1 MRRPSIA
8 ADQPNIHTNIH
19 THNIHTHTL
28 MKITWFR
35 LTVFAALLAGAV
47 TVSAQETKSLIPAFG
62 TEGKEWDNKAKD
74 GNKIKGWLPTDW
86 VDNSEWAAITI
97 NYSKLSDP
105 PKAGVGAVRIQVAK
119 VDEGQMQLTSWAG
132 KLTFKKSVKYVVEG
146 WVRSKDMAALKVGVR
161 QQGDPY
167 EFYAEQDLSTTPEWK
182 RFTFNVSFESDKEGV
197 VMFTKPE
204 AGTVDLA
211 GVVVREKKD

>member
-1 MRRPSIA
+1 MQRERPA
-8 ADQPNIHTNIH
+8 
-19 THNIHTHTL
+19 
-28 MKITWFR
+28 K
-35 LTVFAALLAGAV
+35 LAV
-47 TVSAQETKSLIPAFG
+47 L
-62 TEGKEWDNKAKD
+62 
-74 GNKIKGWLPTDW
+74 
-86 VDNSEWAAITI
+86 
-97 NYSKLSDP
+97 
-105 PKAGVGAVRIQVAK
+105 
-119 VDEGQMQLTSWAG
+119 
-132 KLTFKKSVKYVVEG
+132 
-146 WVRSKDMAALKVGVR
+146 R